1 MAGEDLGVYE
11 KLGERIRD
19 IRVKKG
25 MSQADLAN
33 AAHIALPHVSRIER
47 GKVKMQLDT
56 FIRIA
61 EALEISTDEL
71 LRLNVP
77 VVNSLYKSEFADLLD
92 DCTPSEIDSI
102 LKIVKELKTTMH
114 QKQKSFEDYRPQS

>member
-1 MAGEDLGVYE
+1 MAGEDLSVYE
-11 KLGERIRD
+11 KLGERIRG
-19 IRVKKG
+19 IRVKQGK
-25 MSQADLAN
+25 SQADLAN

-47 GKVKMQLDT
+47 GKVRMQLDT

-77 VVNSLYKSEFADLLD
+77 GVNSLYKSEFADLLD

-102 LKIVKELKTTMH
+102 LKIVKELKSTMH
-114 QKQKSFEDYRPQS
+114 QKQKNFED